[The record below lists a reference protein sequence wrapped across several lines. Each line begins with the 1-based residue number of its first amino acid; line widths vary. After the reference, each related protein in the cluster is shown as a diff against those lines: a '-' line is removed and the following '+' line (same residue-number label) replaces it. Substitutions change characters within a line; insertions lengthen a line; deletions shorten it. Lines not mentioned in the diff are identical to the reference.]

1 MKNNRT
7 PHSFLILGISFVTT
21 LALISGVTLTHFQG
35 FALLGSAHAMA
46 NVSSPT
52 CATTKGKNPQL
63 CEHQDPITQG
73 CTTDTQTLEI
83 EDALYQGEQI
93 GEVDLRHSTSCGTY
107 WVRTIAYQNTVGN
120 IQAIHATV
128 TFQNATHEDILIVPG
143 SLPQNTEVLAYTD
156 MTRSLNATPFG
167 TGVFEIIGHANTP
180 IIVPLT
186 L

>member
-1 MKNNRT
+1 MKNNHI
-7 PHSFLILGISFVTT
+7 PHLFLILGISFFTT
-21 LALISGVTLTHFQG
+21 LALIGGVTLTHFQG
-35 FALLGSAHAMA
+35 VALLGSAHAMT

-63 CEHQDPITQG
+63 CEHQDPIIQG
-73 CTTDTQTLEI
+73 CTTDAQTLEI

-93 GEVDLRHSTSCGTY
+93 GEVDLRHSTNCGTY
-107 WVRTIAYQNTVGN
+107 WVRTIAYQNTIGN
-120 IQAIHATV
+120 VQAIHATV
-128 TFQNATHEDILIVPG
+128 TFQNATHEDILIVHQ
-143 SLPQNTEVLAYTD
+143 SLPLHTEVLAYTD

-167 TGVFEIIGHANTP
+167 TGIFEIIGQATTP